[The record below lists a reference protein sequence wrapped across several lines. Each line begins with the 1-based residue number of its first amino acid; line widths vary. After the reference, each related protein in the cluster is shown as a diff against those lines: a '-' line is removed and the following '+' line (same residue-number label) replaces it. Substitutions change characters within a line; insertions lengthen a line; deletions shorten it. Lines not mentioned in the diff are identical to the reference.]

1 MAKKY
6 WGYFT
11 QIAFLAFFP
20 SPHVAKKGTHTFFWR
35 QGVFCIPHQCST
47 DNLMTHSFRYC
58 EIRNKITRSKPIQ
71 VERSSCFY
79 PNKYTCTRSSKLL
92 HCASKS
98 RVCLKLEKPQGHQAS
113 QRGVMES
120 VEHEISGDIHLSNIE
135 KLLIRPG
142 NFLRFEYSQMAKEHS
157 IILESK
163 YLRITVDFESVLE
176 KRFLNIFSKSKF
188 RI

>member
-11 QIAFLAFFP
+11 QIAFLAFFS
-20 SPHVAKKGTHTFFWR
+20 SPHVAKKGIHTFFCR

-98 RVCLKLEKPQGHQAS
+98 RVLFEIRETPGTSGQLERNNGKRRARNNWRYSSLKYRKIAHTTRQ
-113 QRGVMES
+113 
-120 VEHEISGDIHLSNIE
+120 LSKI
-135 KLLIRPG
+135 
-142 NFLRFEYSQMAKEHS
+142 
-157 IILESK
+157 
-163 YLRITVDFESVLE
+163 
-176 KRFLNIFSKSKF
+176 
-188 RI
+188 